1 MQVEN
6 YHFSMINY
14 DDVIDNVYFY
24 LLLLLILLP
33 FEKNTSLLQA
43 VKDNPPTTQL
53 DLQEGNHN

>member
-24 LLLLLILLP
+24 LLLLLKLLP
-33 FEKNTSLLQA
+33 FEKSSQA
-43 VKDNPPTTQL
+43 VKDSPPTTQP
-53 DLQEGNHN
+53 DAQEGHHN